1 MVRVTAILPASSASL
16 AHHTHEQAHPH
27 TQKHMQMQKT
37 RCVHCSA
44 QVTRSCVHPHALSG
58 QPKRSCSRR
67 NLSCYA
73 LITISTRTAAVPAS
87 RRGVNEQ
94 RARRQM
100 GTTLSSC
107 LRLSWTPLGRRAT
120 TRTKM
125 TAMAHTSESLS
136 VHGCVCAWLA
146 TPQRC

>member
-1 MVRVTAILPASSASL
+1 MVRVAAILPVSFASH
-16 AHHTHEQAHPH
+16 AHHTHEQATPTH
-27 TQKHMQMQKT
+27 TKT
-37 RCVHCSA
+37 HANAKARCVHCSA
-44 QVTRSCVHPHALSG
+44 QVTRSRVHPHALSG
-58 QPKRSCSRR
+58 QPKRSCTRR

-107 LRLSWTPLGRRAT
+107 LRLSWIPLGRRAT
-120 TRTKM
+120 MRMKT

-136 VHGCVCAWLA
+136 VHGCICAWMA